1 MSLHMTDVTLL
12 DEEVA
17 VRHHT
22 PIVFDE
28 ELAVHLAR
36 ELSVSR
42 DCGWWQLHTGCPKKK
57 VGFVF
62 WAHVEGLNGLK
73 SKSGR

>member
-1 MSLHMTDVTLL
+1 MTDVTLL

-42 DCGWWQLHTGCPKKK
+42 DCGWWQLHYI
-57 VGFVF
+57 
-62 WAHVEGLNGLK
+62 ELNIKL
-73 SKSGR
+73 